1 MNEQDKLNNEYMT
14 GWEIVGGFITL
25 GFVFLSSY
33 LMLFIGSV

>member
-1 MNEQDKLNNEYMT
+1 MNEQEKLSNEYMT

-33 LMLFIGSV
+33 LMLFIGVA

>member
-1 MNEQDKLNNEYMT
+1 MNEQDKLNNEMT

-33 LMLFIGSV
+33 FMLFIGGA

>member
-1 MNEQDKLNNEYMT
+1 MSKQDELNNEYMT

-33 LMLFIGSV
+33 LMLFLGSA